1 MTAILSLKILGSA
14 ESLNKLFSCWFDRKM
29 QKTKVGPRHQL
40 SKQIF
45 ILMDGY
51 PWVPK
56 LQNMVSELAQT
67 WYTSYLGYSE
77 HFFQA

>member
-1 MTAILSLKILGSA
+1 
-14 ESLNKLFSCWFDRKM
+14 M

-67 WYTSYLGYSE
+67 WHISYLGYSE